1 MNPKIAL
8 LALVLGLALTLPG
21 TPALAKDTQYVLRI
35 DGITCPFCVATSEK
49 ALKQIEGVRSVSSN
63 LKDGTIAVCADDAS
77 ADLSDAHLAK
87 LFKGKGF
94 TYRGKEKRGSCQ
106 A

>member
-1 MNPKIAL
+1 MTARLLI
-8 LALVLGLALTLPG
+8 LALALALPA
-21 TPALAKDTQYVLRI
+21 TPALAKNAQYVLRI

-49 ALKQIEGVRSVSSN
+49 ALKQIEGVSAVSAN
-63 LKDGTIAVCADDAS
+63 LDQGTITLCADDAK

-94 TYRGKEKRGSCQ
+94 TYRGKEKRGVCQ

>member
-1 MNPKIAL
+1 MRPKFTLPIVV
-8 LALVLGLALTLPG
+8 LALALPAA
-21 TPALAKDTQYVLRI
+21 PALAQEAQYVLRI

-49 ALKQIEGVRSVSSN
+49 ALKKIKGVSAVSAN
-63 LKDGTIAVCADDAS
+63 LDEGTITLCADES
-77 ADLSDAHLAK
+77 KADISDATLAK

-94 TYRGKEKRGSCQ
+94 TYRGKAKRGSCP